1 MEATEPPKLKETKA
15 ELKEIVKEFVEKHDN
30 HQGVVFY
37 DIFPI
42 FRVPDA
48 TNALF
53 SLLLQH
59 IRDTHPRVDVVVG
72 LEARGFVLA
81 PTLALMLKASFV
93 PMRKKG
99 KLPGDVVR
107 VQCTKEYGEDFLE
120 VQHGAIEPDNIVI
133 LVDDLLATGGSLE
146 AARVLVMTQRATVAE
161 AVVVVELPSLNG
173 RAKLMS
179 TGVPVF
185 SLLQF

>member
-59 IRDTHPRVDVVVG
+59 
-72 LEARGFVLA
+72 
-81 PTLALMLKASFV
+81 
-93 PMRKKG
+93 
-99 KLPGDVVR
+99 
-107 VQCTKEYGEDFLE
+107 EDFDL
-120 VQHGAIEPDNIVI
+120 AISEY
-133 LVDDLLATGGSLE
+133 LSLTFF
-146 AARVLVMTQRATVAE
+146 LI
-161 AVVVVELPSLNG
+161 S
-173 RAKLMS
+173 S
-179 TGVPVF
+179 C
-185 SLLQF
+185 